1 MIEVKEKIVKAE
13 GSISCILEEFTL
25 LVNSLY
31 SAGFPKEL
39 LNATF
44 ECGFMGLE
52 HREIF
57 KKGDFD
63 KWNS

>member
-1 MIEVKEKIVKAE
+1 MIEVKEKIVKVE
-13 GSISCILEEFTL
+13 GSISCILEEFSL

-44 ECGFMGLE
+44 ECGFMELE
-52 HREIF
+52 HREIV
-57 KKGDFD
+57 KKGDFN